1 VDLAPEN
8 ERGIRIVMNL
18 AKIIS
23 LAMLAILAVAIHSN
37 AHADHGSLGFGI
49 GTASPI
55 ITQTGITLPAGMWAG
70 GVITQFT
77 SFNSGS
83 DSLLLNLKN
92 NAVDDAHDDVHSV
105 KSLLIP
111 SIFAAYGVTDNLALG
126 IRLPYVQRFG
136 VRSPN
141 EDGDAVNT
149 LGNPGGFGGVSVFSQ
164 YRFFH
169 TPDQLNHLS
178 LVVALKTPSGATHV
192 QTNQG
197 ERFETHHQ
205 PSSGSWNPAVGLS
218 FTRAMGKFSLDSSIL
233 YTVATRGAQKTD
245 LGDIFDYNV
254 ALSYAFVGVARNNL
268 FVGSNNAPWTAVL
281 ELNGMWQDRQ
291 KIAGLADPNSGGNT
305 IYISPGIRYAG
316 GKHWNTAL
324 SIGTPIIKDR
334 NGYQSPPDY
343 RITYRLVFAY

>member
-1 VDLAPEN
+1 
-8 ERGIRIVMNL
+8 MNRL
-18 AKIIS
+18 IKIIPATF
-23 LAMLAILAVAIHSN
+23 LASALAVHSSAIL
-37 AHADHGSLGFGI
+37 ADHGSLGFGI

-70 GVITQFT
+70 GTIAQFT
-77 SFNSGS
+77 SFNSAS
-83 DSLLLNLKN
+83 DTTLLDLKN
-92 NAVDDAHDDVHSV
+92 NAVDDAHGDVHSV

-111 SIFAAYGVTDNLALG
+111 SVFAAYGVTDNLTLG

-141 EDGDAVNT
+141 EDGDAVNN

-169 TPDQLNHLS
+169 TDDKLNHLS
-178 LVVALKTPSGATHV
+178 LVVALKTASGATHV

-197 ERFETHHQ
+197 ERFEAHHQ
-205 PSSGSWNPAVGLS
+205 PSGGAWNPAVGFS
-218 FTRAMGKFSLDSSIL
+218 FTRAMGHVSLDSSIL
-233 YTVATRGAQKTD
+233 YTVATRGSQKTD
-245 LGDIFDYNV
+245 LGDIFDYNI
-254 ALSYAFVGVARNNL
+254 ALSYAFVGMAKNNL

-291 KIAGLADPNSGGNT
+291 KTAGLADPNSGGST
-305 IYISPGIRYAG
+305 VYISPGIRYAG
-316 GKHWNTAL
+316 GKNWNTAL
-324 SIGTPIIKDR
+324 SIGTPIVKDI

-343 RITYRLVFAY
+343 RITYRLVFAF